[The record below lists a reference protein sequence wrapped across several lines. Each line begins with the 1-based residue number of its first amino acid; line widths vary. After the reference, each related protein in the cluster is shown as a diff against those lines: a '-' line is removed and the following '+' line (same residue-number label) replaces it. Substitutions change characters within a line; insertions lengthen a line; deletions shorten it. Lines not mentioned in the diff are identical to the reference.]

1 MKKIN
6 RLSKLRRDERGL
18 TLVEII
24 VVLIILSILMAFLGG
39 RIFGKLG
46 SGKRDINKLKMQ
58 ELKYSI
64 SEYQLRYNSLP
75 SSLDSLVSGGEGIV
89 GFQKV
94 ANPDQLKDA
103 WGNSFFY
110 QLENNG
116 RSYKITSLGADGV
129 EGGTDADF
137 DDSLTGP

>member
-1 MKKIN
+1 MNPLIRFRK
-6 RLSKLRRDERGL
+6 SERGL

-24 VVLIILSILMAFLGG
+24 VVLIILSVLMAFLGG

-46 SGKRDINKLKMQ
+46 AAKRDINKLKMQ
-58 ELKYSI
+58 ELKSSV

-75 SSLDSLVSGGEGIV
+75 PSLDSLVNGADGIV

-94 ANPDQLKDA
+94 ANTDQLLDA
-103 WGNSFFY
+103 WGKPFLY
-110 QLENNG
+110 QIDSNG
-116 RSYKITSLGADGV
+116 RSYKIVSLGADGV
-129 EGGTDADF
+129 EGGSDEDF

>member
-1 MKKIN
+1 MR
-6 RLSKLRRDERGL
+6 RLNLIKLKRDERGL

-24 VVLIILSILMAFLGG
+24 VVLIILSVLMAFLGG

-46 SGKRDINKLKMQ
+46 SAKRDINKLKMQ
-58 ELKYSI
+58 ELKSAI

-75 SSLDSLVSGGEGIV
+75 SSLDALVSGSDGIV

-94 ANPDQLKDA
+94 ASPEQLNDA
-103 WGNSFFY
+103 WGRPFVF

-129 EGGTDADF
+129 EGGTDEDF